1 MNPAARRYVLCM
13 VEIDGGITLGG
24 APDMA
29 LSARRMR
36 FARLAR
42 AVDRDDVR
50 RINGCDVAEG

>member
-1 MNPAARRYVLCM
+1 M